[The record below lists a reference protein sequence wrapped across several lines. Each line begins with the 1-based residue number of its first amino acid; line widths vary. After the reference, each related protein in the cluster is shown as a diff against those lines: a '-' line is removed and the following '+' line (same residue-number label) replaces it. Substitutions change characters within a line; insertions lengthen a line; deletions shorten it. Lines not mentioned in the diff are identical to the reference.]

1 MKKQM
6 FLIFLYALTFLGVA
20 TSQTTTLE
28 GYIFEDNN
36 RGYLNAVKVEV
47 VDKTNNQVIKQA
59 TTNMEGFFSLQVPTG
74 KELVV
79 QLEKD
84 LFFPGKE
91 TVSTLGKTTGEKVY
105 VKVKLERKPGYIFD
119 VTLAEAGEADNVNA
133 IVGARVEVYNN
144 TLETE
149 TLVIESLDDPNFNVT
164 FERGNHYTVMIRKE
178 NFFNK
183 RLEAYVDVEGC
194 ILCFEGVGSVT
205 PGVSDVMTRGF
216 QMGSVLAN
224 IDLESAKLDK
234 TIQIDN
240 IYYEYNESDI
250 QGDAA
255 LELDKIIGVL
265 ADNPAIIME
274 LGSHTDA
281 RGGDK
286 YNANLS
292 QERANKAVEYI
303 IRKGNVN
310 PTRITAKGYGESK
323 LTNDCWDGSKCS
335 DAEHAKNRRTE
346 LRIVGFEDHDPYAE
360 KSLADILTE
369 ERLMREIENSGIIQ
383 VPADSQLPGV
393 KKRGASSNSSSTS
406 IMSSSRKKK
415 SQAASKFES
424 FASSDIL
431 IIENNQ
437 PSFLEKMP
445 NKQLN
450 PKLVSLLQGKPIY
463 LQEGSDVKRYSFEE
477 VATIPVPLLNA
488 LLERVALLKEG
499 NSWTLFRLVEGS
511 ELPAPL
517 KRALKL

>member
-6 FLIFLYALTFLGVA
+6 FLLFLYTVTFCGI
-20 TSQTTTLE
+20 TTGQTTTLD
-28 GYIFEDNN
+28 GYVFEDNN
-36 RGYLNAVKVEV
+36 RGYLNAVEVEILEV
-47 VDKTNNQVIKQA
+47 STNQVLKRA
-59 TTNMEGFFSLQVPTG
+59 TTNMEGFFSVEVPTG
-74 KELVV
+74 KELSV
-79 QLEKD
+79 QLSKD
-84 LFFPGKE
+84 LFFPTRE
-91 TVSTLGKTTGEKVY
+91 TVSTVGKGAGEKVY

-133 IVGARVEVYNN
+133 ITGAKVEVYNN
-144 TLETE
+144 TLQTE
-149 TLVIESLDDPNFNVT
+149 TLVIESLEDPNFNVT

-178 NFFNK
+178 NYFNK

-194 ILCFEGVGSVT
+194 ILCFEGVGTVT

-240 IYYEYNESDI
+240 IYYEYNASDI
-250 QGDAA
+250 VGDAA

-286 YNANLS
+286 YNMNLS
-292 QERANKAVEYI
+292 QARAEKAVEYI

-310 PTRITAKGYGESK
+310 PTRIKAKGYGESK
-323 LTNDCWDGSKCS
+323 LTNNCWDGSKCS

-346 LRIVGFEDHDPYAE
+346 LRIIGFEDHDPYAE

-369 ERLMREIENSGIIQ
+369 ERLMREIENSVIE
-383 VPADSQLPGV
+383 VPANGQAPGAT
-393 KKRGASSNSSSTS
+393 KRGASSNSSSSS
-406 IMSSSRKKK
+406 IMSNSRKKK
-415 SQAASKFES
+415 SQAAAKFEN
-424 FASSDIL
+424 FPASDIL
-431 IIENNQ
+431 IVQDKQ

-445 NKQLN
+445 NNELN
-450 PKLVSLLQGKPIY
+450 PKLVSLLQGQAIFM
-463 LQEGSDVKRYSFEE
+463 QEGPDVKRYSFEE
-477 VATIPVPLLNA
+477 AASIPVPLLNA
-488 LLERVALLKEG
+488 LLERTALLKEG
-499 NSWTLFRLVEGS
+499 NNWTLFRLVEGN
-511 ELPAPL
+511 ELPEPL
-517 KRALKL
+517 KRVLKL